1 MNQTCN
7 PTTPAMSGEFDNPG
21 LLQRLREEPAPPWT
35 ARDGIFLSAA
45 VIVGLILVEWGLWG
59 GLNLGFSIGY
69 ALLLIRDCGHAGLVK
84 RRVIQI
90 EEFCVQESLRG
101 QGIGM
106 EMMAEVRALAKA
118 FRCTDLQLGVYP
130 QNDGAVAFYQKCGF
144 TIRSI
149 DMQRKV

>member
-35 ARDGIFLSAA
+35 ARDGIFLAAA

-69 ALLLIRDCGHAGLVK
+69 ALLLIWTAAYRGASGL
-84 RRVIQI
+84 
-90 EEFCVQESLRG
+90 
-101 QGIGM
+101 
-106 EMMAEVRALAKA
+106 
-118 FRCTDLQLGVYP
+118 
-130 QNDGAVAFYQKCGF
+130 
-144 TIRSI
+144 
-149 DMQRKV
+149 